1 MDGGLLTLAIL
12 FLSGLVAGTM
22 DTIAGGGG
30 LITVPVLFSFPWTPF
45 EAFGTN
51 KFQST
56 FGSFSATFHF
66 WRAGKIG
73 KGLILGVLFT
83 AVGALAGAIV
93 VGIVP
98 SLWLKKFIP
107 FLLLAI
113 AIVLYFAKNFGL
125 KPGKP
130 RMAVPLF
137 MTVFGLGIGFY
148 DGFFGPGT
156 GTFWAMAFVWL
167 LGRDLKEAT
176 ASTKLM
182 NFTSNIVSLAFFLFK
197 GAVHFMPGMA
207 MALGQFIGGWIGTKL
222 VLTKGSRFIRPVMIL
237 VAVVLACKLLW
248 DNWTG

>member
-1 MDGGLLTLAIL
+1 MDDLIITTTVL
-12 FLSGLVAGTM
+12 FISGLVAGTM

-56 FGSFSATFHF
+56 FGSFSATYHF

-73 KGLILGVLFT
+73 KGLMLGVFFT
-83 AVGALAGAIV
+83 AAGALSGAIV

-98 SLWLKKFIP
+98 SLWLKKLIP
-107 FLLLAI
+107 FLLFAI
-113 AIVLYFAKNFGL
+113 AILLYFAKNFGM
-125 KPGKP
+125 KPGRP

-137 MTVFGLGIGFY
+137 MAVFGLGIGFY

-167 LGRDLKEAT
+167 LGKDLREAT

-182 NFTSNIVSLAFFLFK
+182 NFTSNIVSLAFFLWR
-197 GAVHFMPGMA
+197 GAVHFLPGIA
-207 MALGQFIGGWIGTKL
+207 MAAGQFIGGWLGTRL
-222 VLTKGSRFIRPVMIL
+222 VLTRGSKFIRPVMIL
-237 VAVVLACKLLW
+237 AAIVLAAKLFL